1 MTQKTISHE
10 LAKECIF
17 TALMLLMEK
26 QDYEKITITDIARRA
41 GVSRM
46 TYYRVYQ
53 DKDDIIKT
61 HLIEAFD
68 QMVMEINTQNNYTE
82 NDFFRC
88 FFETVKKNE
97 ILFHNALKA
106 NMLEFV
112 WRKVKEHTIALFRTF
127 FRTNENSFLSNY
139 RLCFFCR
146 GISPHCP
153 GMAGNRHAGR
163 RGNDGPPVLQYHRK
177 NTPGSEYVIFVTNR
191 PDL

>member
-68 QMVMEINTQNNYTE
+68 QMVMEINAQNNYTE
-82 NDFFRC
+82 NDFSRC

-139 RLCFFCR
+139 RLCFFAGGFLHIAR
-146 GISPHCP
+146 EWLET
-153 GMAGNRHAGR
+153 GMQEDVGTMVRLSCNITEKICQVR
-163 RGNDGPPVLQYHRK
+163 
-177 NTPGSEYVIFVTNR
+177 NT
-191 PDL
+191 

>member
-46 TYYRVYQ
+46 TYYRVVSHLFP
-53 DKDDIIKT
+53 DKRE
-61 HLIEAFD
+61 L
-68 QMVMEINTQNNYTE
+68 
-82 NDFFRC
+82 FF
-88 FFETVKKNE
+88 VKLQTL
-97 ILFHNALKA
+97 LFC
-106 NMLEFV
+106 
-112 WRKVKEHTIALFRTF
+112 W
-127 FRTNENSFLSNY
+127 
-139 RLCFFCR
+139 

>member
-10 LAKECIF
+10 LAKEYIF

-68 QMVMEINTQNNYTE
+68 QMVMEINAQNNYTE
-82 NDFFRC
+82 NDFFP
-88 FFETVKKNE
+88 
-97 ILFHNALKA
+97 L
-106 NMLEFV
+106 
-112 WRKVKEHTIALFRTF
+112 F
-127 FRTNENSFLSNY
+127 FRDCKKERNFIPQRSE
-139 RLCFFCR
+139 
-146 GISPHCP
+146 GK
-153 GMAGNRHAGR
+153 HAGVCMAK
-163 RGNDGPPVLQYHRK
+163 G
-177 NTPGSEYVIFVTNR
+177 
-191 PDL
+191 